1 MIVPNRRPYDVAME
15 HDGRLIKIQV
25 KSSTYKNH
33 NKKNY
38 NSGYTFSINRRSRIT
53 KNNKVFHYYEHYNDF
68 DCDIFAFVQPRL
80 YKIAFFH
87 VNQIDVTTR
96 KILKEE
102 QFDDYPIEKALTYV
116 KEPK

>member
-1 MIVPNRRPYDVAME
+1 MIVPNRRPYDVALE
-15 HDGRLIKIQV
+15 HDGKLIKVQV
-25 KSSTYKNH
+25 KTSTFKNH
-33 NKKNY
+33 QKMNY
-38 NSGYTFSINRRSRIT
+38 NSGYTYSIKRRSRIT
-53 KNNKVFHYYEHYNDF
+53 KNNKVFHYYEDYNEF
-68 DCDIFAFVQPRL
+68 DCDIYAFVQPRL